1 MLPIFEKGVVD
12 ILNHYLYELMDE
24 FTLYKIRE
32 DIQRYTGPG
41 ARVTCKMVQ
50 ERGVLEVMAGEKVI
64 FTVDL

>member
-32 DIQRYTGPG
+32 DIQRYSGHGTK
-41 ARVTCKMVQ
+41 VTCEMVQ
-50 ERGVLEVMAGEKVI
+50 ERGVLEVKAGEKVI
-64 FTVDL
+64 FTVNL